1 MLRESLLTLRVDY
14 MANKTKSE
22 AYNLY
27 RSIRGKASTLWQSG
41 GKYRMSASD
50 MLKIE
55 AICEK
60 YMKKYGME

>member
-1 MLRESLLTLRVDY
+1 
-14 MANKTKSE
+14 MARKTKSE

-27 RSIRGKASTLWQSG
+27 RAIRGKASTLWQEG
-41 GKYRMSASD
+41 GKYKMSAAD

-60 YMKKYGME
+60 YMKKYDME

>member
-1 MLRESLLTLRVDY
+1 